1 MEFTILGP
9 IEAQVDGRRLALG
22 GPKQR
27 GVLAILLLHANE
39 AVSRDQLIDGLW
51 GDSPPPSARHTLDDY
66 VSRLRRALGPDRI
79 ERRAP
84 GFVLR
89 VEPGEL
95 DLETFEA
102 LLENGRAAAA
112 AGDAAEA
119 RDSLHAALALWRAPA
134 LADLEYE
141 PFAGVEAA
149 RLEERRLL
157 ALEARVDADLQ
168 LGSGPEL
175 VGELERLVSEH
186 PYRERLLGYLMVS
199 LYRAGRQS
207 EALAVYQAGRQ
218 RLAEELGLEPGAEL
232 QELERRILRHD
243 PGLLATSGT
252 GWGSRTPKHRW
263 AVVFGLAVV
272 GATAAL
278 AVVLGTGGTGVSIG
292 YSGNQLV
299 ALRGLGAAPA
309 ALTAAYGHLWTANPD
324 AGTVSRIDLPRGSVR
339 DEIQVPGSPAALAAG
354 GRWIWTSSV
363 PGDRVERID
372 PQTDRVTKIVRLGS
386 ARAGAIAFGDG
397 GLWIG
402 DVTDND
408 LIEFDPVSGRPRR
421 RIALSV
427 KPTALAIGN
436 GTIWVADY
444 DENEVVPVDLKTGSE
459 LPSVH
464 VGSGPSAVAI
474 GAGAVWVANELDG
487 TVTRIDLQNDSAGS
501 SIGVGSWPSAVEVA
515 DGSVWVANRYSY
527 PGTVARID
535 HPNGNAKVT
544 KFHVG
549 GEPVALAAAR
559 AKIWEASAPPE
570 QHRGGTLRLLHT
582 RPITI
587 DPQQQSDLLPL
598 QSDALTAD
606 GLVTYNHAPGSA
618 GTQLV
623 PDLALNMPEPTDG
636 GTTYTFR
643 LRPDIHY
650 SNGRLVRASDFRLS
664 IERLFSL
671 RRPRAQER
679 LYFTDIVGAEACER
693 ARVARCDLSR
703 GIVTDNTAGTVRIEL
718 RTPDP
723 SFLSDLANRPV
734 PPIPPGTPFLAIG
747 FRPIPGTGPY
757 KIASANTHEI
767 RYVRNPYFHEWSY
780 AAQPDGSPDQIV
792 TRFGLSPAAEV
803 RAVEKGRADYVADPI
818 PAKMLTT
825 LRASTPQQL
834 HQATIPTTA
843 FYALNTRVPPFN
855 DVRVRRALNFA
866 VDRRLLVRLYG
877 GPEQATPTC
886 QILPPGI
893 PGYRRYCPYTR
904 DPSSGGRWT
913 APDLAKAKRLVAAS
927 GTRGTAVRVWDASD
941 AGNPA
946 VDRYLA
952 LVLRHLGYRASVRL
966 VPQDAF
972 FGRHPRL
979 SQRMQLKSNA
989 FGDTSYGYFAAWFSC
1004 HGQNDQAWFCDRRVA
1019 SDNTRAASLNFTNP
1033 RAAQRV
1039 WSAMDRKLVDEAAW
1053 LPTVH
1058 LLGVDFVSA
1067 RVRNYQFQPY
1077 SGVIADQ
1084 LWLR

>member
-9 IEAQVDGRRLALG
+9 VEARVDGRRLALG

-79 ERRAP
+79 VRRAP
-84 GFVLR
+84 GFVVR

-102 LLENGRAAAA
+102 LLENGRIAAAV
-112 AGDAAEA
+112 GDAAEA

-141 PFAGVEAA
+141 PFAGVETA

-157 ALEARVDADLQ
+157 ALEARVDADLR
-168 LGSGPEL
+168 LGSGLEL

-186 PYRERLLGYLMVS
+186 PYRERLLGYLMVC

-232 QELERRILRHD
+232 QELERRILRQD

-252 GWGSRTPKHRW
+252 GSVSRAPNRRW
-263 AVVFGLAVV
+263 AVVLALAVV

-278 AVVLGTGGTGVSIG
+278 GIVLGFGHG
-292 YSGNQLV
+292 GNQLV

-324 AGTVSRIDLPRGSVR
+324 AGTVSRIDLRTRSVG
-339 DEIQVPGSPAALAAG
+339 DEIPVPGSPAALAAG
-354 GRWIWTSSV
+354 GGWIWTSSV
-363 PGDRVERID
+363 PDDRVERID
-372 PQTDRVTKIVRLGS
+372 PVTGTVTKIVPLGS

-402 DVTDND
+402 DLTDNE
-408 LIEFDPVSGRPRR
+408 LIEFDPVSGTRRR
-421 RIALSV
+421 RIPLSV

-436 GTIWVADY
+436 GRIWVADY
-444 DENEVVPVDLKTGSE
+444 DDNEVVPVDLKTGSQ

-474 GAGAVWVANELDG
+474 GAGAAWVANELDG
-487 TVTRIDLQNDSAGS
+487 TVTRINLQNDTPGS
-501 SIGVGSWPSAVEVA
+501 SIGVGSWPDAVEVA
-515 DGSVWVANRYSY
+515 DGSVWVADRYS
-527 PGTVARID
+527 GTVARID
-535 HPNGNAKVT
+535 HPSGNAIVT
-544 KFHVG
+544 KFQVG
-549 GEPVALAAAR
+549 GEPVALAAVH
-559 AKIWEASAPPE
+559 AKIWEASAPLE

-606 GLVTYNHAPGSA
+606 GLVTYNRAPGSA

-623 PDLALNMPEPTDG
+623 PDLALNVPEPADG
-636 GTTYTFR
+636 GTTFTFR

-650 SNGRLVRASDFRLS
+650 SDGRLVRPSDFRRS

-671 RRPRAQER
+671 RHPRAQER

-693 ARVARCDLSR
+693 APVGRCDLSR
-703 GIVTDNTAGTVRIEL
+703 GIVTDDSAGTIRVHL
-718 RTPDP
+718 RTPAP
-723 SFLSDLANRPV
+723 SFLSDLANRPI
-734 PPIPPGTPFLAIG
+734 PPIPPGTPFSAIG

-767 RYVRNPYFHEWSY
+767 RYVRNPYFREWSH
-780 AAQPDGSPDQIV
+780 AAQPDGNPDQIV
-792 TRFGLSPAAEV
+792 TSFGLSPAAEV

-818 PAKMLTT
+818 PTKMLTALT
-825 LRASTPQQL
+825 ASTPQQL

-843 FYALNTRVPPFN
+843 FYALNTRIPPFD
-855 DVRVRRALNFA
+855 DVQVRRALNFA

-877 GPEQATPTC
+877 GPDQATPTC

-893 PGYRRYCPYTR
+893 PGYRRDCPYTR
-904 DPSSGGRWT
+904 DPRSDGRWT
-913 APDLAKAKRLVAAS
+913 APDLAKAERLVAAS
-927 GTRGTAVRVWDASD
+927 GTRGTVVRVWDSSD
-941 AGNPA
+941 AGNPG

-952 LVLRHLGYRASVRL
+952 LVLRRLGYRASVRL
-966 VPQDAF
+966 VPHDAF
-972 FGRHPRL
+972 FARHPRL
-979 SQRMQLKSNA
+979 FQHMQLKLNA
-989 FGDTSYGYFAAWFSC
+989 YGDTSYGYFAAWFSC
-1004 HGQNDQAWFCDRRVA
+1004 QGQYDQAWFCDRRVA
-1019 SDNTRAASLNFTNP
+1019 SDNTYAASLNFTNP

-1039 WSAMDRKLVDEAAW
+1039 WATMDRQLVDEAAW

-1058 LLGVDFVSA
+1058 PRGVDFVSA